1 MISCKKNKTNKK
13 KKNQSD
19 IKIYFT
25 RHIKCETG
33 EPHRKADPGSRDLI
47 CANGGVN
54 IVE

>member
-1 MISCKKNKTNKK
+1 MISRKKIYIYIY
-13 KKNQSD
+13 QSD
-19 IKIYFT
+19 IKFYFT